1 MPLSLLDQ
9 QRKQL
14 EQLMKKSSNL
24 VPIAGLQDEAQV
36 NDTEIPI
43 ADDSTDKKDK
53 YSYNLIVWCQHLDLD
68 VLTI

>member
-53 YSYNLIVWCQHLDLD
+53 CK
-68 VLTI
+68 